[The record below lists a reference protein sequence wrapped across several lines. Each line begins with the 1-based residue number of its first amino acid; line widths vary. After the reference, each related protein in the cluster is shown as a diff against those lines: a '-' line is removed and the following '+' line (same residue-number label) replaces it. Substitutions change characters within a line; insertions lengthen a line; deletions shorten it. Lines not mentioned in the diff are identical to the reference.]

1 MIKAT
6 LVHFERVNT
15 RDNMTREF
23 RVESHGR
30 IKTIKV
36 ASYSKG
42 WATLVPP
49 HICRIEDLAELL
61 EGIFKNGS
69 NFAKEVMRAFEYNS
83 VFCGVKVELDGVQIV
98 VDNKNFQKE
107 KIIDQY
113 KKGVKAKS

>member
-23 RVESHGR
+23 RVESQGK
-30 IKTIKV
+30 IKSIKV

-42 WATLVPP
+42 WATIVPT
-49 HICRIEDLAELL
+49 HICHIEDLAEML
-61 EGIFKNGS
+61 EGIFKNGQ
-69 NFAKEVMRAFEYNS
+69 NFDKEVIRAFEYKS
-83 VFCGVKVELDGVQIV
+83 VFFGVKVELDGVQIV

-113 KKGVKAKS
+113 KKGVKSKS